1 MLEPIASPR
10 PSVVALAASVLLLG
24 PVLVG
29 CQREEP
35 SPEAAPPQTQAQ
47 TQAPVVSVAPAPT
60 LDRASLL
67 QAMDVAASAYA
78 AGRDPGGA
86 DLVGRRFSV
95 RQVFG
100 CTGPATPPA
109 ADAASG
115 DGLARW
121 SWGDRRR
128 TLKLTLAPGDWTD
141 SALIA
146 GGADSWE
153 AAEGFWLTRPW
164 LRTEGCPGVQ
174 GDPLAGGPVAPS
186 PQTVGLAAVFDQDGY
201 FRTGDMGRIDA
212 DGFLSITGRIKE
224 MLIIGGENVFPR
236 EIEEVLN
243 RHPSVKDSAV
253 IGAPDPSRGE
263 VALAF
268 VELNDDATFDATA
281 LRAHCRESIAQFKV
295 PRKIRLVSAL
305 PRNAT
310 GKIVRRQLT
319 PDTPDESA

>member
-24 PVLVG
+24 PVLAG

-35 SPEAAPPQTQAQ
+35 EPAPQPVPSQPQTQIQ
-47 TQAPVVSVAPAPT
+47 TPVVSVAPAPT
-60 LDRASLL
+60 LDRAGLL

-100 CTGPATPPA
+100 CTKPTPPPVG
-109 ADAASG
+109 DAASG

-153 AAEGFWLTRPW
+153 AVEGFWVTRPW
-164 LRTEGCPGVQ
+164 LRTEGCPGAQ
-174 GDPLAGGPVAPS
+174 GDPLASGPVAPS
-186 PQTVGLAAVFDQDGY
+186 PQTVGLAAVFEQGGP
-201 FRTGDMGRIDA
+201 RTGRRNGRAYEFVVRGEGDQPPA
-212 DGFLSITGRIKE
+212 APTAGYRLVLEGRMAAFPDGRAIRCGAASPDQRP
-224 MLIIGGENVFPR
+224 VC
-236 EIEEVLN
+236 
-243 RHPSVKDSAV
+243 
-253 IGAPDPSRGE
+253 IGAAQLDRVAFEDEGGKLLSEWRG
-263 VALAF
+263 
-268 VELNDDATFDATA
+268 
-281 LRAHCRESIAQFKV
+281 
-295 PRKIRLVSAL
+295 
-305 PRNAT
+305 
-310 GKIVRRQLT
+310 G
-319 PDTPDESA
+319 